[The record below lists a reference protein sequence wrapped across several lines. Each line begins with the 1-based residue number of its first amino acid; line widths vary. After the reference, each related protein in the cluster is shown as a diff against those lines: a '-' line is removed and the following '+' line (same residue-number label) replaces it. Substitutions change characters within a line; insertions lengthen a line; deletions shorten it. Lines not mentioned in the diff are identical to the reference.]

1 MIRFSK
7 YVYMLMF
14 LVGVIVIG
22 YNQTLSIFYLLRIL
36 FAFYKNWAFHLIYP
50 KKKKKKFSYYPL
62 LVNN

>member
-14 LVGVIVIG
+14 SVGVIVIG

-36 FAFYKNWAFHLIYP
+36 FAFYKNWAFHLIYQ
-50 KKKKKKFSYYPL
+50 KKKQNSDIILYW
-62 LVNN
+62 

>member
-1 MIRFSK
+1 
-7 YVYMLMF
+7 MF

-50 KKKKKKFSYYPL
+50 KKKKKKKILILSFIGK
-62 LVNN
+62 

>member
-14 LVGVIVIG
+14 LVGVIVIS

-36 FAFYKNWAFHLIYP
+36 FAFYKNWAFHLIYQ
-50 KKKKKKFSYYPL
+50 KKKKNKILILSFIGK
-62 LVNN
+62 

>member
-14 LVGVIVIG
+14 LVGVIVIS

-36 FAFYKNWAFHLIYP
+36 FAFYKNWAFHLIYQE
-50 KKKKKKFSYYPL
+50 KKTKF
-62 LVNN
+62 

>member
-36 FAFYKNWAFHLIYP
+36 FAFYKNWAFHLIYQ
-50 KKKKKKFSYYPL
+50 KKKKQNSDIILYW
-62 LVNN
+62 